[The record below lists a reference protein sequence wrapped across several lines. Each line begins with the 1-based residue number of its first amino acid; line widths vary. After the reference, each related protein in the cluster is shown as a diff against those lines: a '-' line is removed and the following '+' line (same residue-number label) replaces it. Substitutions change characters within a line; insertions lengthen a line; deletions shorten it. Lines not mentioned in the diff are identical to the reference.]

1 LATCGQAAW
10 PLAGGFAAEF
20 GGVRATGLI
29 PLTKDFESR
38 SKGN

>member
-1 LATCGQAAW
+1 VALGRRI
-10 PLAGGFAAEF
+10 AAEF
-20 GGVRATGLI
+20 GGVGATGLI